1 MRPTRFCAS
10 FAAALALAGCGTT
23 SAPPANEQAHVSVVE
38 VVLREPTA
46 PPAFAELVRVA
57 VLQQA
62 AAYGDAGRPITLRVD
77 MERVHFKNALKAM
90 IVGDD
95 NQAKGQ
101 VVVVDPETGQQTATF
116 AVQVN
121 ADRGLSGA
129 SIAMTVVG
137 AFDPTGLIDLGT
149 AAGEANSANID
160 RRGTAAQ
167 MSANFAAETLRHT
180 FGDARAKAVA
190 KAAHERKR

>member
-1 MRPTRFCAS
+1 MRPNQTLAS
-10 FAAALALAGCGTT
+10 LAAVLALSGCGTT
-23 SAPPANEQAHVSVVE
+23 SAPSANEQAHVGAVE
-38 VVLREPTA
+38 VVLRESSA
-46 PPAFAELVRVA
+46 PPAFADLVRVA

-62 AAYGDAGRPITLRVD
+62 AAYGEAGHPITLRID

-101 VVVVDPETGQQTATF
+101 VVVVDPATGQQTATF

-121 ADRGLSGA
+121 ADRGISGA
-129 SIAMTVVG
+129 SIAMTIVG
-137 AFDPTGLIDLGT
+137 AFDPTGLVDLGT
-149 AAGEANSANID
+149 AAGEANSANFD

-190 KAAHERKR
+190 KAAHAQKH